1 MMQGLVTKATLA
13 ALVLG
18 GFAAGG
24 AVSAPAAAQGVSNPP
39 LVIYGKQ
46 KCPTDADGNE
56 IVVCVRRAPGEQ
68 FRIPKELRDLKVT
81 PENESWAAKG
91 AANDRVGATGIG
103 SCSTVGPGGASGC
116 AVQAGRFYKR
126 EKQDAK
132 ADQRAVD
139 AALVP

>member
-1 MMQGLVTKATLA
+1 MQKLMTKATLA
-13 ALVLG
+13 AVVLA
-18 GFAAGG
+18 GFGAG
-24 AVSAPAAAQGVSNPP
+24 AVAPAPVRAQGVSNPP

-46 KCPTDADGNE
+46 KCPTDAEGNE

-68 FRIPKELRDLKVT
+68 FRIPKELRELKVT
-81 PENESWAAKG
+81 PENESWAAKS
-91 AANDRVGATGIG
+91 AANDAVGASGIG
-103 SCSTVGPGGASGC
+103 SCSTVGAGGASGC
-116 AVQAGRFYKR
+116 FAQAGRQYKR

>member
-1 MMQGLVTKATLA
+1 MQNLMTKATLA
-13 ALVLG
+13 VIVI
-18 GFAAGG
+18 AGSG
-24 AVSAPAAAQGVSNPP
+24 AGVAGPTPVAAQGVSNPP

-46 KCPTDADGNE
+46 KCPTDANGNE

-81 PENESWAAKG
+81 PENESWAARG

-103 SCSTVGPGGASGC
+103 SCSTVGAGGASGC
-116 AVQAGRFYKR
+116 FAQAGRFYKR

-132 ADQRAVD
+132 ADQRAVE

>member
-1 MMQGLVTKATLA
+1 MMQGLMTKGALA
-13 ALVLG
+13 ALVLAG
-18 GFAAGG
+18 LGAAGV
-24 AVSAPAAAQGVSNPP
+24 ASAPAVAQGVSNPP

-91 AANDRVGATGIG
+91 AANADVGASGIG
-103 SCSTVGPGGASGC
+103 SCSTVGPGGGMGC
-116 AVQAGRFYKR
+116 SAQAGRFYKR

>member
-1 MMQGLVTKATLA
+1 MRTLTMKAALA
-13 ALVLG
+13 ATVLAGFGTG
-18 GFAAGG
+18 GI
-24 AVSAPAAAQGVSNPP
+24 APAPVAAQGVSVPP
-39 LVIYGKQ
+39 MVIYGKQ
-46 KCPTDADGNE
+46 KCPTDAEGNE

-81 PENESWAAKG
+81 PQNESWAAK
-91 AANDRVGATGIG
+91 AASNDAVGASGIG

-116 AVQAGRFYKR
+116 LVQQGRLYKR
-126 EKQDAK
+126 QKQDAK